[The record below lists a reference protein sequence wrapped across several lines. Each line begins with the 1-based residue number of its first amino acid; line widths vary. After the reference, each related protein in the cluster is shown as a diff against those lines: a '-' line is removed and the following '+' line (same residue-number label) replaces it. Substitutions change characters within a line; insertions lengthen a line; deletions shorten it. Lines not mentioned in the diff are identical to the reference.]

1 MLIGN
6 THGVSKKGY
15 NIVILSTIKESK
27 TFDEDFKTG
36 FELIG
41 SIKYRFD
48 IEQQMYNGL
57 SKQKGIF
64 VTNTLDETSHFESS
78 ATDVERIYKEITG
91 KDLDLTLIE
100 NK

>member
-48 IEQQMYNGL
+48 IE
-57 SKQKGIF
+57 
-64 VTNTLDETSHFESS
+64 
-78 ATDVERIYKEITG
+78 
-91 KDLDLTLIE
+91 
-100 NK
+100 